1 MKYDRNDYGYNG
13 CTKFGKLDRI
23 SSRFGI
29 SKKST
34 GRGVKK
40 NESRTAFFSE
50 KLQKKLEINIVGEN
64 MHILSEMIYKTVSDT
79 Q

>member
-13 CTKFGKLDRI
+13 CTKFGKLVYQVVLV
-23 SSRFGI
+23 SA
-29 SKKST
+29 KNQL
-34 GRGVKK
+34 VAVWKK

-50 KLQKKLEINIVGEN
+50 KLSKKLEINIVGEN

>member
-1 MKYDRNDYGYNG
+1 MIMGTMAWLQKIWK
-13 CTKFGKLDRI
+13 TRI

-40 NESRTAFFSE
+40 NESRTALFSE

>member
-1 MKYDRNDYGYNG
+1 MGTMAVQNLENSYIKSFWYQQKINW
-13 CTKFGKLDRI
+13 
-23 SSRFGI
+23 SRCE
-29 SKKST
+29 
-34 GRGVKK
+34 KK

-50 KLQKKLEINIVGEN
+50 KLWKKLEINIVGEN